1 MHRTW
6 LRVLLRV
13 QYISLLMPFV
23 AKQNQMLETDV
34 LRVNS
39 SETNTSGHVP
49 VSGVCPVADTW
60 YLVVEE
66 DGGGGYRQCCTT
78 LDCPVG

>member
-1 MHRTW
+1 
-6 LRVLLRV
+6 
-13 QYISLLMPFV
+13 MPFV

-39 SETNTSGHVP
+39 SETNTSGHVL

-66 DGGGGYRQCCTT
+66 DGGEVTGNAAPLWTAQWGDTGPSIQR
-78 LDCPVG
+78 GA